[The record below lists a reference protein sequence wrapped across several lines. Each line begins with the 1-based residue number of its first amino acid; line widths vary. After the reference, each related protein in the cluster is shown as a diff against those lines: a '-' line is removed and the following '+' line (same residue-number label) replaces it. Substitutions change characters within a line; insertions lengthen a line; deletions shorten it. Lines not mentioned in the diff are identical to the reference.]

1 MIVLGGETTRI
12 GCIDVWPEGACDFQG
27 LGGNGRPST
36 TNNRAEDVARREGA
50 RRGLKTIISKLINYY
65 QQKYLYSIIIYIIIH

>member
-1 MIVLGGETTRI
+1 MMLLGGDTTLF
-12 GCIDVWPEGACDFQG
+12 GCIDVWPEGAGDFQG
-27 LGGNGRPST
+27 SGGNGRPST

-65 QQKYLYSIIIYIIIH
+65 QQK